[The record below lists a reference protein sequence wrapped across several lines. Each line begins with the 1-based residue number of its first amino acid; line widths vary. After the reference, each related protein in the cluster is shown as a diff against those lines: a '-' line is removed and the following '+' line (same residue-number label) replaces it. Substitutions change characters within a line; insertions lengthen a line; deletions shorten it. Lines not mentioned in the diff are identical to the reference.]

1 MFISCTGSIDN
12 RHGAKHLPR
21 AYHLHHG
28 RGRDRHTF
36 KMPWVVLPRTRH
48 PKLRELFLIE
58 SVAGI
63 GRVRLFRVGRHCT
76 SPDIVEHKSDNV
88 VPVRASTVT
97 SLRPASRTDPTGTR
111 RRQQRPSKHPRGIIF
126 VMKWILLHNYELRG
140 DQIFSRSKQIIGSSA
155 LFLSPPSNRRARPT
169 SGRQAARRGSYEKGQ
184 GQIPHPTPCQARGSC
199 RVSLPSPSLY
209 LWQWNASTWMNI
221 HCVSP
226 SCGSASS
233 D

>member
-1 MFISCTGSIDN
+1 MRAWLYYLWLVVLCAGVCGSCARTRTKGSLDPHNNQSPN
-12 RHGAKHLPR
+12 RHG
-21 AYHLHHG
+21 
-28 RGRDRHTF
+28 RH
-36 KMPWVVLPRTRH
+36 
-48 PKLRELFLIE
+48 
-58 SVAGI
+58 AGQSEAE
-63 GRVRLFRVGRHCT
+63 R
-76 SPDIVEHKSDNV
+76 
-88 VPVRASTVT
+88 
-97 SLRPASRTDPTGTR
+97 
-111 RRQQRPSKHPRGIIF
+111 QRPSKHPRGIIF
-126 VMKWILLHNYELRG
+126 VMKWILLHNYELLG